1 MNKKEVRR
9 ASSYYKKLGLTNSH
23 LQYHLLEDF
32 YNKLNNYKKTNIVR
46 K

>member
-1 MNKKEVRR
+1 MNKKEIRR
-9 ASSYYKKLGLTNSH
+9 ASNYYKKLGLTNSH
-23 LQYHLLEDF
+23 LQYHFFVDF